1 VPNGGDGGAEE
12 ARLPHCGHQ
21 RPDSF
26 KAIRELI
33 GPSQLVVGTNNPFW
47 SPQVAIATLAA
58 FGTHSASTRAE
69 HEWIERGNAPGL
81 MPALAR

>member
-12 ARLPHCGHQ
+12 ARLRHCGHR

-26 KAIRELI
+26 RAIRELI

-58 FGTHSASTRAE
+58 FGINPAE
-69 HEWIERGNAPGL
+69 HERIERGNALGL

>member
-12 ARLPHCGHQ
+12 VRLHCGHQ

-33 GPSQLVVGTNNPFW
+33 GASQLVGANNPFW
-47 SPQVAIATLAA
+47 SSQVAMATLSEVRIGAA
-58 FGTHSASTRAE
+58 
-69 HEWIERGNAPGL
+69 EREKGQW
-81 MPALAR
+81 

>member
-12 ARLPHCGHQ
+12 ARLRHCGHQ

-58 FGTHSASTRAE
+58 FGINPGRARVSVAMRSA
-69 HEWIERGNAPGL
+69 
-81 MPALAR
+81 

>member
-12 ARLPHCGHQ
+12 ARLRHCAHQ

-33 GPSQLVVGTNNPFW
+33 GPSKLVVGTNNPFW
-47 SPQVAIATLAA
+47 SLQVAIATLAA
-58 FGTHSASTRAE
+58 FGISPAE
-69 HEWIERGNAPGL
+69 HERIERGNALGL

>member
-12 ARLPHCGHQ
+12 ARLRHCGHQ

-33 GPSQLVVGTNNPFW
+33 GPSQLVIGTNNPFW

-58 FGTHSASTRAE
+58 FGINPAE
-69 HEWIERGNAPGL
+69 HERIERGNALGL